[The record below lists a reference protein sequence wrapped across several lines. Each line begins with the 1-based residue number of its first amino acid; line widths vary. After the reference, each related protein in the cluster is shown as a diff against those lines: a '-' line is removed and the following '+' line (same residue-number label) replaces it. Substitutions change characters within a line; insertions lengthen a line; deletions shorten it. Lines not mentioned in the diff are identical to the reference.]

1 LACLLPARTS
11 RRCGP
16 RRLRL
21 DATWPWT
28 PDLLSKGERRR
39 LRKLELQ
46 AARRRIARE
55 PSSRSSRRERATYGL
70 IAELCAR
77 QSRRREDWLH
87 KTTTNLAKSHG
98 PIALEDLHVKN
109 MTRSARG
116 SMKQAGVNVRAK
128 AGMNRSILGM
138 AWGTVER
145 ICVEMASIEATPDGA
160 GGATG
165 GATTGPG
172 APATPGASET
182 PGGPDAPGSPHGDP
196 PAPSGGY
203 SLDDLS
209 P

>member
-1 LACLLPARTS
+1 VEPAPRSGTRAATAAS
-11 RRCGP
+11 HGGP
-16 RRLRL
+16 RSLR
-21 DATWPWT
+21 WT
-28 PDLLSKGERRR
+28 VSF
-39 LRKLELQ
+39 ELQ

-55 PSSRSSRRERATYGL
+55 PGSRSSRRERATYGL

-145 ICVEMASIEATPDGA
+145 MLAYKSQDC
-160 GGATG
+160 GGVLVKVPAARG
-165 GATTGPG
+165 CCSRVGLPPEP
-172 APATPGASET
+172 APPQGMGWLDAEPS
-182 PGGPDAPGSPHGDP
+182 PLGGP
-196 PAPSGGY
+196 
-203 SLDDLS
+203 
-209 P
+209 